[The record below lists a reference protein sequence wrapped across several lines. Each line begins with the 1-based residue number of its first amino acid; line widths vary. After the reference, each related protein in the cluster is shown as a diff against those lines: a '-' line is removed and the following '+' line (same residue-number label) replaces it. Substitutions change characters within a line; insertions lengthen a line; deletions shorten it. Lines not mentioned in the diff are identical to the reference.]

1 MKNKIQVY
9 LAGSMFC
16 EADRMYNAFL
26 AEKIRERLGED
37 IDLYVP
43 QENKSINDKT
53 KCADSHDIFWG
64 DYNRLQ
70 KCDIFIAR
78 IDGDIPPSG
87 TSAEIGIM
95 SQRRQYWEQNKN
107 TEFPPMILGL
117 CTDSRNPK
125 RTYLD
130 AKNELMKNEDYESQY
145 CYFNLFTL
153 GCIKVNGELAT
164 SVDDLVDKLEAA
176 VKIRLSGKR
185 EVYRRLVY
193 EELDIR
199 TMTKYKIYEIKYSDG
214 SLEIIK
220 GEVKNER

>member
-1 MKNKIQVY
+1 MSEKIQVY

-16 EADRMYNAFL
+16 EADRMYNAYL
-26 AEKIRERLGED
+26 AEKIRERVGD
-37 IDLYVP
+37 KINLYVP
-43 QENKSINDKT
+43 QENMSINDKT
-53 KCADSHDIFWG
+53 KCADSNAIFWG

-70 KCDIFIAR
+70 NCDVFIAR

-107 TEFPPMILGL
+107 SEFPPMILGL

-145 CYFNLFTL
+145 CYFNLFTV
-153 GCIKVNGELAT
+153 GCIKVNGHLAT
-164 SVDDLVDKLEAA
+164 SVDELVDTLE
-176 VKIRLSGKR
+176 V
-185 EVYRRLVY
+185 LV
-193 EELDIR
+193 
-199 TMTKYKIYEIKYSDG
+199 
-214 SLEIIK
+214 
-220 GEVKNER
+220 NERQ